1 MYETFYR
8 GKIDEILDELS
19 SAKFG
24 TKGEFVLIFEGIE
37 GKKNNNQSLSTEDQR
52 ILKLLI
58 AHLPNND
65 AMVLASKILNMKKNI
80 LYKELIKEE

>member
-24 TKGEFVLIFEGIE
+24 TKGEFVLIFEV
-37 GKKNNNQSLSTEDQR
+37 S
-52 ILKLLI
+52 
-58 AHLPNND
+58 
-65 AMVLASKILNMKKNI
+65 
-80 LYKELIKEE
+80 